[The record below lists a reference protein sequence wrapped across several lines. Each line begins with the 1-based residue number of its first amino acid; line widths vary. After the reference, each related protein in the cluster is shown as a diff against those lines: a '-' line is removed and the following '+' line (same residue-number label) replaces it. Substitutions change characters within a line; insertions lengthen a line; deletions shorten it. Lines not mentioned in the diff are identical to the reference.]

1 MSSDNLSAYSFGGF
15 SCSFGIGRIC
25 RFCMAMYSEIK
36 VNISEKDFILRNTH
50 NHDLHVNAMQVNP
63 QLPLHTYGV
72 KGYSPFN
79 HFNTL
84 MS

>member
-25 RFCMAMYSEIK
+25 RFCMAMYKIK

-50 NHDLHVNAMQVNP
+50 NHDRHVNAMQVNP
-63 QLPLHTYGV
+63 QLPLHT
-72 KGYSPFN
+72 
-79 HFNTL
+79 
-84 MS
+84 